1 MYVNW
6 RQGSQFCAELQWVL
20 SCDRAAITSPL
31 QIDGSDLLRLQ
42 NFKDKLWVKP
52 WLLPLTNAWRVN
64 HKWFLARILGS
75 GPEIEWYLSNISTL
89 QP

>member
-31 QIDGSDLLRLQ
+31 HIDGSDLLRLQ
-42 NFKDKLWVKP
+42 NLKDNVWLKP
-52 WLLPLTNAWRVN
+52 WLLPLTLQMHGVSTINGSL
-64 HKWFLARILGS
+64 HEFLEVALKLNG
-75 GPEIEWYLSNISTL
+75 T
-89 QP
+89 